1 MTINTTN
8 EARPDAGSDPAIEPS
23 LPGQIEPGLEVPPA
37 SLEPDLESRIKLRRA
52 ELIAQLRELRTDRR
66 IEARDAGEK
75 LRARLSDLAHVLKW
89 GVVDDWTSVGYKV
102 KHRLEQWLAES
113 RGQSSA
119 QGGAA
124 RITQS

>member
-1 MTINTTN
+1 MTINTTSD
-8 EARPDAGSDPAIEPS
+8 ARSDTSSDPAIGPS
-23 LPGQIEPGLEVPPA
+23 PPGPIEPGLEVPPA
-37 SLEPDLESRIKLRRA
+37 SLEPDLESRIKLRRT

-66 IEARDAGEK
+66 VEARDAGEK

-89 GVVDDWTSVGYKV
+89 GVVNDWTSVGYKV

-113 RGQSSA
+113 TGQST